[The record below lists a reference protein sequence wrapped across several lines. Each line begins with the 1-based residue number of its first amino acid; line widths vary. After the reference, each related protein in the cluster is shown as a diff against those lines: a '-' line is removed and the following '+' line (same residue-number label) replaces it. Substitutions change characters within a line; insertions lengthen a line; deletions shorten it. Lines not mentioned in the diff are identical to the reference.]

1 MGWRSLCALHEEETA
16 MRVQTSSETM
26 GRPAPA
32 FLPRIGQ
39 QVCNDGQPIGIS
51 DMAELF
57 GVTHRTLHFY
67 EEKGLITAER
77 LGMMRVYD
85 QRMIRKMA
93 VINACREVGMPLSAI
108 QDLMQDLS
116 DAASQLEAD
125 AIFCRVLDSRKR
137 ELTSDISSIHRQ
149 IQQIRSL
156 VSEIDIAP
164 EVTSGVH
171 VEPLVFSDRDR
182 RCLVLMTE
190 GFKGGDLARQL
201 NLTEEELA
209 VLEESLIVRLGV
221 SNRFQAAA
229 KAIVLG
235 LLPH

>member
-1 MGWRSLCALHEEETA
+1 
-16 MRVQTSSETM
+16 MRVHTSSETM

-32 FLPRIGQ
+32 FLPRIGPDLSG
-39 QVCNDGQPIGIS
+39 DGQPIGIS

-67 EEKGLITAER
+67 EEKGLISAER

-85 QRMIRKMA
+85 HRMIRKMA
-93 VINACREVGMPLSAI
+93 VINACREIGMPLSAI

-116 DAASQLEAD
+116 EAASQLEAD

-149 IQQIRSL
+149 IQQIRTL
-156 VSEIDIAP
+156 VNEIDITP
-164 EVTSGVH
+164 TVTAGVH
-171 VEPLVFSDRDR
+171 VEPLTFCERDR

-190 GFKGGDLARQL
+190 GFKGADLARQL
-201 NLTEEELA
+201 NMTEEELA
-209 VLEESLIVRLGV
+209 ALEESLIVRLGV